1 MNKIVWKIQH
11 RNFSLDFVCLLLKKP
26 KRAII
31 LHKLPSQ
38 IAKDT
43 EKEAEQKSRA
53 EN

>member
-11 RNFSLDFVCLLLKKP
+11 CNISLDFVCLPLK